1 MRARLRTILRD
12 HWPRLVA
19 FAATA
24 AYAVAILGFGLDF
37 RPLHND
43 EGVTLQVASEPS
55 LADVLH
61 TAIDVRHGPPL
72 HYLLVHL
79 SLIWRPDVLGLRLP
93 SALLGIVAVAVSY
106 GCGREILCRA
116 GGAIVSVVV
125 AISPIVVHL
134 GQFAR
139 GYTAMVAASFL
150 SLWLMLVLLRT
161 RRARWILPYAFSAV
175 LLVASHPF
183 GLFALASELVLIVLL
198 GGWDLR
204 GRWRRDRRAPWV
216 AGAALLLGVAAAVAL
231 RHVYAPL
238 QDKYAIGSGGPVV
251 HLGSAAFWSDLGGN
265 AAGTSSL
272 PVLAV
277 LAAVVVGGIVSLAVR
292 RQRAA
297 VIAGVWLVLPLVLL
311 SVLTAAAS
319 EAFAPERHLSF
330 LAPGFAVAVAAAV
343 LEIARHGRYGP
354 LVAAAG
360 FVALMAPA
368 AVADQRDLS
377 SFSSDLRN
385 ASVNLA
391 YAFGRHDVLL
401 TSAGLATSAEDPRLY
416 GAYAVL
422 VAPTGSALSH
432 WSQVGNATGC
442 RLASMLTQN
451 GPPRS
456 FFMLLRPQNPGRT
469 ATALRALGA
478 HARVFGGYEVV
489 RYTPRFQGVGPTLWR
504 AQQLWRAT
512 SESSPGTIQF
522 AYLYGV
528 YRAAFV
534 KVATG
539 GCPGITLAS

>member
-1 MRARLRTILRD
+1 MRTILRD

-43 EGVTLQVASEPS
+43 EGVTLQVASQAS
-55 LADVLH
+55 LSDVLH

-79 SLIWRPDVLGLRLP
+79 ALAWRPDVLGLRLP

-106 GCGREILCRA
+106 GCGREILGRP

-161 RRARWILPYAFSAV
+161 RRARWIVPYAVSAV
-175 LLVASHPF
+175 LLVSSHPF
-183 GLFALASELVLIVLL
+183 ALFALASELVLIVLL
-198 GGWDLR
+198 CGCDVR
-204 GRWRRDRRAPWV
+204 KTWRHDRRTLGVVGAAV
-216 AGAALLLGVAAAVAL
+216 VLAAGAAFTLH
-231 RHVYAPL
+231 HVYAPL
-238 QDKYAIGSGGPVV
+238 QNKYAIGSGGPVV
-251 HLGSAAFWSDLGGN
+251 HLGSSAFWNDLGGN

-272 PVLAV
+272 PVLII
-277 LAAVVVGGIVSLAVR
+277 LAATVAAGFVSLAAR

-297 VIAGVWLVLPLVLL
+297 VIVGVWLVLPLVLL

-319 EAFAPERHLSF
+319 GAFAPERHLSF
-330 LAPGFAVAVAAAV
+330 LAPGFAVAIAATV
-343 LEIARHGRYGP
+343 LEVARHGRFGA
-354 LVAAAG
+354 VIAGIG

-368 AVADQRDLS
+368 AVADQSDLS
-377 SFSSDLRN
+377 SFTSDLRN

-422 VAPTGSALSH
+422 VAPTGSPLSH

-442 RLASMLTQN
+442 RLASMLTRD
-451 GPPRS
+451 GPPQS
-456 FFMLLRPQNPGRT
+456 FFMLLRPQNPSRT
-469 ATALRALGA
+469 ASALRALGA
-478 HARVFGGYEVV
+478 HVRVFGGYEVV
-489 RYTPRFQGVGPTLWR
+489 HYTPRFAGVGPTLWR

-512 SESSPGTIQF
+512 SESSPEVIQF

-528 YRAAFV
+528 YRSAFV
-534 KVATG
+534 QVATRA
-539 GCPGITLAS
+539 CAGITVAS